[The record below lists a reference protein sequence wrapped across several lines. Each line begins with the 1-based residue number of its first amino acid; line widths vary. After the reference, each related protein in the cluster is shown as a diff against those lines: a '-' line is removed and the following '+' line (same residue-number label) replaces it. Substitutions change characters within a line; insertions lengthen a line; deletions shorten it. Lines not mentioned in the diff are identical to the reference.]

1 MSLHGTGVR
10 LIVAVHRDSTDELV
24 AGLRDSVV
32 IKQLT
37 VCILHQPTA
46 KSIAISLCYH
56 VLFAFN
62 YCCFTYARIHIIDG
76 NICSKKSC
84 FCVMVVLC

>member
-56 VLFAFN
+56 LCCLRLIIAVSHMPESRSLMGIFAVRNLVFVL
-62 YCCFTYARIHIIDG
+62 
-76 NICSKKSC
+76 
-84 FCVMVVLC
+84 